1 MLDKFL
7 AVAALVPALA
17 LAEHDS
23 RPNIL
28 YIMSDDHAAHAISA
42 YGSRLAKVAP
52 TPTIDRLAKEGALF
66 KNAFCTNAI
75 CSPSR
80 ACVLTGQYNHTNG
93 AFDLAGRVPPGKQTL
108 AIEFGKAGYHTAM
121 IGKWH
126 LKDEPADFD
135 YYSVLAGQGS
145 YFNPEFRVR
154 GDQPWKKNT
163 IKFPGKHSTDV
174 ITDLTLDWLKKGWDQ
189 KKPFFLMHHYK
200 APHDYFENALRYE
213 EFLKE
218 VEIPEPRTLWKRDPK
233 WGSLATRGYR
243 DELIPHIGTS
253 NGARNP
259 RRSYLRDLPS
269 RFPAEFP
276 KDFDPKSHSDEE
288 NTRFAYN
295 AYLKKFLRCVRGID
309 DNLARLFKHLE
320 DTGQMDNT
328 VIIYTGDQGFMLGEH
343 DFQDKRWM
351 YEESQRMPL
360 LVRYPPAINAGTVI
374 DSCVEN
380 VDFGPTMLDFAGIK
394 SPSSMQGRS
403 FKQHLVTGKEP
414 EGWKQTAYYRYWMHM
429 VHHDNPAHV
438 GIRTKTHKLIYFY
451 GCNYDGGYQTPPDW
465 ELYDLIKDPHETI
478 NLYDDPAHAKLIKT
492 LKKQLAE
499 TRERVG
505 DDGSHFPAAERV
517 IQEFWDYDARDRKKA
532 EMISRKF
539 LLRREA
545 ELAAGKRGLPTH
557 KGFTEA
563 SYPEESK

>member
-1 MLDKFL
+1 MTIRFLVFL
-7 AVAALVPALA
+7 ATALLLPGKTK
-17 LAEHDS
+17 
-23 RPNIL
+23 PNIL
-28 YIMSDDHAAHAISA
+28 YIMSDDHAAHGISA
-42 YGSRLAKVAP
+42 YGSRLARVAP

-66 KNAFCTNAI
+66 RNAFCTNAI

-126 LKDEPADFD
+126 LKDEPADFHH
-135 YYSVLAGQGS
+135 YSVLAGQGS

-154 GDQPWKKNT
+154 GDKPWKKNI
-163 IKFPGKHSTDV
+163 IKFEGKHSTDA
-174 ITDLTLDWLKKGWDQ
+174 ITDLTLDWLKEGWDQ

-200 APHDYFENALRYE
+200 APHDYFENAPRYE
-213 EFLKE
+213 EFLKD
-218 VEIPEPRTLWKRDPK
+218 VDIPEPATLWKRDPK

-243 DELIPHIGTS
+243 DELIPHVGTS

-259 RRSYLRDLPS
+259 RRNYLRDLPK

-276 KDFDPKSHSDEE
+276 KNFDPKNHSDEE
-288 NTRFAYN
+288 NTRMAYN

-360 LVRYPPAINAGTVI
+360 LVRYPPSIKAGTVI

-394 SPSSMQGRS
+394 IPASMQGDS
-403 FKQHLVTGKEP
+403 FKAHLETGMEP
-414 EGWKQTAYYRYWMHM
+414 EGWKETAYYRYWMHM

-451 GCNYDGGYQTPPDW
+451 GCNYDGGYQTPPGW
-465 ELYDLIKDPHETI
+465 ELYDLINDPHETV
-478 NLYDDPAHAKLIKT
+478 NLYHDPAHSDLVAKLKR
-492 LKKQLAE
+492 QLAD
-499 TRERVG
+499 TRKRVG

-517 IQEFWDYDARDRKKA
+517 IQEFWDYDTKDRKKA

-545 ELAAGKRGLPTH
+545 ELKAGKRGLPTH
-557 KGFTEA
+557 KGFTNE
-563 SYPEESK
+563 SYPEQPE